1 MVRPASSQPMRTSK
15 FRRSQSGIEPAQGA
29 DGEPDHLRVLAAEI
43 ACVPRMFSASREPD
57 ERADA
62 PARRAD
68 APFLAEGRARVMG
81 RYPPGEADR
90 APSVQIGRWT
100 GLCAPWCRLSTRA
113 RRRGAGWRQAGG
125 CMCPVA
131 SLQEAH
137 GDGDLHQE
145 LGRVQRGHGH
155 GGPGWLVGRGNTS
168 RTPRCRRPGPRGG
181 SGVSSRSRRCRARC
195 RRRPGPR
202 FRRRFHPGAPGHRPT
217 SRPPGAA
224 PTATPPAYS
233 GSGEPPR
240 AQAGSS
246 PPRGLAGP
254 RTRRAPARRSRPS
267 RAALPRETARNANV
281 N

>member
-125 CMCPVA
+125 CMCPSPHSGMHTVTVISTRSSGAFSEATVTVVRAGLLVGEILRVLLVVGGQVLAAGQVCHRAHDVVERGAGGGQDPGFAAA
-131 SLQEAH
+131 SIQERLATGPRAGHPVRRLRQRRPRIRARVSPPGPKQDHPRREGLQGRAH
-137 GDGDLHQE
+137 AE
-145 LGRVQRGHGH
+145 RRPV
-155 GGPGWLVGRGNTS
+155 GPGPVAQHS
-168 RTPRCRRPGPRGG
+168 HERRPE
-181 SGVSSRSRRCRARC
+181 
-195 RRRPGPR
+195 
-202 FRRRFHPGAPGHRPT
+202 T
-217 SRPPGAA
+217 
-224 PTATPPAYS
+224 
-233 GSGEPPR
+233 
-240 AQAGSS
+240 
-246 PPRGLAGP
+246 
-254 RTRRAPARRSRPS
+254 RT
-267 RAALPRETARNANV
+267 
-281 N
+281 